1 MKKVSGLG
9 YRTLGV
15 RFVWFRVWAP
25 SAICSIGKCT
35 RPCLRVLRSGFMGLG
50 FAFGVECLGFGLW
63 SGFWALGFGER
74 ARIHGLGFRVL
85 GLAFWVWGIGFEV

>member
-15 RFVWFRVWAP
+15 RFVWFEVWG
-25 SAICSIGKCT
+25 AICSIGKCT
-35 RPCLRVLRSGFMGLG
+35 RPCLRVLRSGFTGLG
-50 FAFGVECLGFGLW
+50 FAFGVECLGFGLR

-74 ARIHGLGFRVL
+74 ARIHGQGFRVL